1 MSERVPFST
10 HGFSVVVVRN
20 AEGKWLAVKETRNR
34 GWWLPAGLVDPGED
48 FSQAAHRECL
58 EEALIRIK
66 LKGILRVE
74 HSVYGPTHARM
85 RVVFYAEPIDP
96 TQLPKST
103 PDKESEEARW
113 VSLEDLKAL
122 AKRLPGLRGPEL
134 YEWGSYIEKG
144 GSIAPINFL
153 CREDEPIPSQKSI
166 PTVSGNQDFNSKDIQ
181 GFVNALESGN
191 IDIVQ
196 KFLISGFNPNVRI
209 GGKDWTPLHLAC
221 HSDQED
227 VVNLLLISGADI
239 DMKTHKNRNVVHF
252 AAQSSL
258 KILQSVIIALYRCPS
273 PVEIINHK
281 DDLGDTPLHFA
292 AGMNGKSE
300 SWDLLV
306 EHGADPHSL
315 NMQGITPMDI
325 VAND

>member
-20 AEGKWLAVKETRNR
+20 HDGRWLAVKETRNR

-48 FSQAAHRECL
+48 FSQAAHRECI
-58 EEALIRIK
+58 EESLIRVR

-85 RVVFYAEPIDP
+85 RVVFYAEPVDAVQI
-96 TQLPKST
+96 PKST

-113 VSLEDLKAL
+113 VTLEDLKAL
-122 AKRLPGLRGPEL
+122 AKRPPGLRGPEL
-134 YEWGSYIEKG
+134 YEWASYIEKG
-144 GSIAPINFL
+144 GSIAPIHFL
-153 CREDEPIPSQKSI
+153 CREDEPIPMPKATHIVHIAQEA
-166 PTVSGNQDFNSKDIQ
+166 PCNDVQ
-181 GFVNALESGN
+181 GFVSALESGN
-191 IDIVQ
+191 VDYVQ
-196 KFLISGFNPNVRI
+196 KCLINGFNPNIRL
-209 GGKDWTPLHLAC
+209 GSKEWTPLHLAC
-221 HSDQED
+221 HSDQEEI
-227 VVNLLLISGADI
+227 VNLLIISGADVE
-239 DMKTHKNRNVVHF
+239 MTTHKNRNVVHF

-258 KILQSVIIALYRCPS
+258 KILQSVIIAVYRHSNPM
-273 PVEIINHK
+273 EIVNHK

-306 EHGADPHSL
+306 DNGAEPNMQ
-315 NMQGITPMDI
+315 NMQGVTPLDI
-325 VAND
+325 VSND